1 MSSSLK
7 TKSSKKDKTKTK
19 SKKDKTKSKKVV
31 DKKSKK
37 DKSNKKTKSKKD
49 KSTSEVVEAPPV
61 VVEPSSVVEAVPDV
75 VEDAP
80 DVVEESSVKKT
91 RKRRV
96 VDRDS
101 VLNNFDSLL
110 SSLEAQ
116 VIELRSAA
124 DKKLGV
130 KYLKSIVKNLK
141 SLKADSGR
149 VMKVKKR
156 APRSKNTQSGFMKPV
171 PISDEMVKF
180 CKWEKDVPKSRVDV
194 TKYICN
200 YIKENSLQY
209 PKDKRIILPD
219 NKLKT
224 LLNVSDDDKL
234 TYYTLQKKIQPHFKK
249 ITTTV

>member
-7 TKSSKKDKTKTK
+7 TKSSKKDKTK

-37 DKSNKKTKSKKD
+37 DKSNKKSKSKSKKD
-49 KSTSEVVEAPPV
+49 KTTSEVVEAPP
-61 VVEPSSVVEAVPDV
+61 EVVEAPPAEA
-75 VEDAP
+75 VEALS
-80 DVVEESSVKKT
+80 EKKT

-101 VLNNFDSLL
+101 VLNDFDSLL
-110 SSLEAQ
+110 SSIEAQ
-116 VIELRSAA
+116 VVELRSAA

-130 KYLKSIVKNLK
+130 KYLKSVVKTLK
-141 SLKADSGR
+141 SLRADSSR

-171 PISDEMVKF
+171 PISEEMVKF

-234 TYYTLQKKIQPHFKK
+234 TYYTLQKKIQPHF
-249 ITTTV
+249 TTKTTA

>member
-1 MSSSLK
+1 MSSSVK
-7 TKSSKKDKTKTK
+7 TKSSKKDKTK
-19 SKKDKTKSKKVV
+19 SKKTKSKKVV

-37 DKSNKKTKSKKD
+37 DKSNKKAKSKSKKD
-49 KSTSEVVEAPPV
+49 KTISEVVEAPPV
-61 VVEPSSVVEAVPDV
+61 EAVEAPPVEAVVEAPP
-75 VEDAP
+75 E
-80 DVVEESSVKKT
+80 KKT

-101 VLNNFDSLL
+101 VLSNFDSLL
-110 SSLEAQ
+110 SSIEAQ
-116 VIELRSAA
+116 VVELRSAA

-130 KYLKSIVKNLK
+130 KYLKSVVKNLK
-141 SLKADSGR
+141 SLRADSSR

-171 PISDEMVKF
+171 PISEEMVKF

-234 TYYTLQKKIQPHFKK
+234 TYYTLQKKIQPHFTTK
-249 ITTTV
+249 TTTA

>member
-1 MSSSLK
+1 MSSSVK
-7 TKSSKKDKTKTK
+7 TKSSKKDKTK

-37 DKSNKKTKSKKD
+37 DKSNKKVKSKSKKD
-49 KSTSEVVEAPPV
+49 KTKTEVVEAPPA
-61 VVEPSSVVEAVPDV
+61 EAVEASP
-75 VEDAP
+75 E
-80 DVVEESSVKKT
+80 KKT

-110 SSLEAQ
+110 SSIEAQ
-116 VIELRSAA
+116 VVELRSAA

-130 KYLKSIVKNLK
+130 KYLKSVVKTLK
-141 SLKADSGR
+141 SLRADSSR

-171 PISDEMVKF
+171 PISEEMVKF

-234 TYYTLQKKIQPHFKK
+234 TYYTLQKKIQPHF
-249 ITTTV
+249 TTKTTA

>member
-1 MSSSLK
+1 MSSSVK
-7 TKSSKKDKTKTK
+7 TKSSKKDKTK

-37 DKSNKKTKSKKD
+37 DKSNKKVKSKSKKD
-49 KSTSEVVEAPPV
+49 KTKTEVVEVPPEVVEAPPA
-61 VVEPSSVVEAVPDV
+61 EAVEASP
-75 VEDAP
+75 E
-80 DVVEESSVKKT
+80 KKT

-110 SSLEAQ
+110 SSIEAQ
-116 VIELRSAA
+116 VVELRSAA

-130 KYLKSIVKNLK
+130 KYLKSVVKTLK
-141 SLKADSGR
+141 SLRADSSR

-171 PISDEMVKF
+171 PISEEMVKF

-234 TYYTLQKKIQPHFKK
+234 TYYTLQKKIQPHF
-249 ITTTV
+249 TTKTTA

>member
-1 MSSSLK
+1 MSSSVK
-7 TKSSKKDKTKTK
+7 TKSSKKDKTK

-37 DKSNKKTKSKKD
+37 DKSNKKSKSKSKKD
-49 KSTSEVVEAPPV
+49 KTTSEVVEAPPE
-61 VVEPSSVVEAVPDV
+61 VVESPPAEAVEAQS
-75 VEDAP
+75 E
-80 DVVEESSVKKT
+80 KKT

-101 VLNNFDSLL
+101 VLNDFDSLL
-110 SSLEAQ
+110 GSIEAQ
-116 VIELRSAA
+116 VVELRSAA

-130 KYLKSIVKNLK
+130 KYLKSVVKTLK
-141 SLKADSGR
+141 SLRADSSR

-171 PISDEMVKF
+171 PISEEMVKF

-234 TYYTLQKKIQPHFKK
+234 TYYTLQKKIQPHF
-249 ITTTV
+249 TTKTTA

>member
-1 MSSSLK
+1 MSSSVK
-7 TKSSKKDKTKTK
+7 TRSSKKDKTR
-19 SKKDKTKSKKVV
+19 SKKDKIKSKKVV

-37 DKSNKKTKSKKD
+37 DKSNKKTKSKSKKD
-49 KSTSEVVEAPPV
+49 KTKAEVVEAPP
-61 VVEPSSVVEAVPDV
+61 EVVEAPPA
-75 VEDAP
+75 EAQP
-80 DVVEESSVKKT
+80 EKKT

-101 VLNNFDSLL
+101 VLNDFDSLL
-110 SSLEAQ
+110 GSIEAQ
-116 VIELRSAA
+116 VVELRSAA

-130 KYLKSIVKNLK
+130 KYLKSVVKTLK
-141 SLKADSGR
+141 SLRADSSR

-171 PISDEMVKF
+171 PISEEMVKF

-234 TYYTLQKKIQPHFKK
+234 TYYTLQKKIQPHFTTK
-249 ITTTV
+249 TTTA